1 MDFTTTED
9 QQALVGLAT
18 QILSER
24 ATPKR
29 LAELESNG
37 GWYDETLWRHLAEA
51 GVVGAALA
59 TDVGGG
65 GMGFTELALLLEQV
79 GAHVAPVPLLETVL
93 CAALPIDVF
102 GTAAQRT
109 RDLPDVAAGRAL
121 LTAALTESG
130 RDDPARPLTTAT
142 PDAQPLR
149 QNASATPPR
158 GSSDAAVGYRIS
170 GVKSAVPFAAL
181 ARRILV
187 PATDPDGRVVIV
199 LIDPTETGVTLRP
212 QTATSGQP
220 QSEVELA
227 EVAVTAADV
236 LAGPDR
242 GAEVLGWVL
251 DRTIT
256 GLAATALG
264 VSSRALAM
272 SAQYTTGREQF
283 GRPVATFQAVG
294 HRLADA
300 YIDVEAMR
308 LTTLQ
313 AVWLLDSGLPGR
325 DEATVAKWWASEG
338 GHRVAHAA
346 QHVHGGIG
354 VDVEYPL
361 SRYFRWSKQLELTL
375 GGATAQLLRL
385 GATLA
390 ADPV

>member
-18 QILSER
+18 QILGER

-29 LAELESNG
+29 LRELEDNG
-37 GWYDETLWRHLAEA
+37 GWYDEDLWRQLADA

-59 TDVGGG
+59 ADVGGG

-93 CAALPIDVF
+93 AAMAIDTF
-102 GTAAQRT
+102 GTPAQRS
-109 RDLPDVAAGRAL
+109 RDLHDVAAGGAL

-142 PDAQPLR
+142 PD
-149 QNASATPPR
+149 
-158 GSSDAAVGYRIS
+158 SSGLCIS
-170 GVKSAVPFAAL
+170 GLKSAVPFASL

-187 PATDPDGRVVIV
+187 PATDPNGRPVVV
-199 LIDPTETGVTLRP
+199 LVDPTATGVTLRA
-212 QTATSGQP
+212 QTATNGQP
-220 QSEVELA
+220 QAEVELV
-227 EVAVTAADV
+227 EVAVPADDV

-242 GAEVLGWVL
+242 GAEVLAWLL
-251 DRTIT
+251 DRTLT

-264 VSSRALAM
+264 VSGRALSM
-272 SAQYTTGREQF
+272 SAEYTTGREQF
-283 GRPVATFQAVG
+283 GRAVATFQAVG

-313 AVWLLDSGLPGR
+313 AVWLLDAGVPGR
-325 DEATVAKWWASEG
+325 DEASVAKWWACEG

-346 QHVHGGIG
+346 QHVHGGVG

-385 GATLA
+385 GAALA
-390 ADPV
+390 ADLV

>member
-1 MDFTTTED
+1 VDFTTTED

-18 QILSER
+18 QILSEQ

-29 LAELESNG
+29 LAELEDNG
-37 GWYDETLWRHLAEA
+37 SWYDATLWRHLADA
-51 GVVGAALA
+51 GIVGAPLSE
-59 TDVGGG
+59 DVGGG
-65 GMGFTELALLLEQV
+65 GLGFTELALLLEQV

-102 GTAAQRT
+102 GTPAQRT
-109 RDLPDVAAGRAL
+109 RDLPDVAAGRAF

-130 RDDPARPLTTAT
+130 RDDAYRPLTTAT
-142 PDAQPLR
+142 PDGDGFRLNGLKTAAPM
-149 QNASATPPR
+149 PP
-158 GSSDAAVGYRIS
+158 DT
-170 GVKSAVPFAAL
+170 
-181 ARRILV
+181 RRILV
-187 PATDPDGRVVIV
+187 PASDPDGRVVIV
-199 LIDPTETGVTLRP
+199 LIEPSAQGLTVRP
-212 QTATSGQP
+212 QTATHGQP
-220 QSEVELA
+220 QAELELA
-227 EVAVTAADV
+227 DVVASAADV

-242 GAEVLGWVL
+242 GDEVLGWIL
-251 DRTIT
+251 DRTLT

-264 VSSRALAM
+264 VSGRALSM

-313 AVWLLDSGLPGR
+313 AVWRLDSGLPGR
-325 DEATVAKWWASEG
+325 DEATIAKWWACEG

-346 QHVHGGIG
+346 QHVHGGVG

-385 GATLA
+385 GAALA

>member
-29 LAELESNG
+29 LAELEQAG
-37 GWYDETLWRHLAEA
+37 GWYDEDLWRRLADA

-59 TDVGGG
+59 EDVGGG
-65 GMGFTELALLLEQV
+65 GLGFTELALLLEQV

-130 RDDPARPLTTAT
+130 RDDPSRPLTTAT
-142 PDAQPLR
+142 PD
-149 QNASATPPR
+149 
-158 GSSDAAVGYRIS
+158 GDGFRIS
-170 GVKSAVPFAAL
+170 GLKSAVPFAAL

-227 EVAVTAADV
+227 DVAVTAADV

>member
-1 MDFTTTED
+1 VDFSTTED
-9 QQALVGLAT
+9 QQALVGLAA

-29 LAELESNG
+29 LAELEQAG
-37 GWYDETLWRHLAEA
+37 DWYDADLWQRLADA
-51 GVVGAALA
+51 GIAGAALSE
-59 TDVGGG
+59 DVGGG
-65 GMGFTELALLLEQV
+65 GMGFTELALVLEQV

-102 GTAAQRT
+102 GTPEQRT
-109 RDLPDVAAGRAL
+109 RDLPDVSAGRAL

-130 RDDPARPLTTAT
+130 RDDPLRPLTTAT
-142 PDAQPLR
+142 PD
-149 QNASATPPR
+149 
-158 GSSDAAVGYRIS
+158 GDGFRIS
-170 GVKSAVPFAAL
+170 GLKTAVPLASL
-181 ARRILV
+181 ARRILI
-187 PATDPDGRVVIV
+187 PATDGDGRSV
-199 LIDPTETGVTLRP
+199 LVLVEPTAAGVTLRS

-220 QSEVELA
+220 QAEVELA
-227 EVAVTAADV
+227 DVAVPAADV

-242 GAEVLGWVL
+242 GVEVLGWLL
-251 DRTIT
+251 DRTLT

-264 VSSRALAM
+264 VSGRALTM

-283 GRPVATFQAVG
+283 GRAVATFQAVG

-313 AVWLLDSGLPGR
+313 AVWLLDSGLPAR
-325 DEATVAKWWASEG
+325 DEATIAKWWACEG

-346 QHVHGGIG
+346 QHVHGGVG

-385 GATLA
+385 GAALA
-390 ADPV
+390 AEPV